1 MPQRTRRVEPQ
12 ICSSS
17 SSISTSGGGR
27 RLNLAKLETPGARTR
42 DSHSLAHN
50 IKHIKCGPQHEIY
63 KTKCNINIVTQ
74 SKDTKINA
82 KYKLL
87 VRVSGNVFEKRI

>member
-1 MPQRTRRVEPQ
+1 MDDDQCRSVRGAWNRE
-12 ICSSS
+12 SAAAA
-17 SSISTSGGGR
+17 
-27 RLNLAKLETPGARTR
+27 AKLETPGARTR